1 MILSNST
8 NLEKLEKIKAKN
20 NLFKKKKYKSLIGS
34 KSNTE
39 SIIQNLF
46 YYNPD
51 NITEK
56 FIINIIKPDLIETQV
71 PLYNTNYYYKT
82 SFNDINNLYNYLLLH
97 L

>member
-1 MILSNST
+1 MIIDTYN
-8 NLEKLEKIKAKN
+8 ELEKIKAIN
-20 NLFKKKKYKSLIGS
+20 NLFKTKNYKSLIGS
-34 KSNTE
+34 KSDSE

-71 PLYNTNYYYKT
+71 PLYNTNYYYT
-82 SFNDINNLYNYLLLH
+82 SSFNNLDNLYNYLLLH

>member
-1 MILSNST
+1 MIINNCT
-8 NLEKLEKIKAKN
+8 KLEKVEAIN
-20 NLFKKKKYKSLIGS
+20 NLFKKKNYKSKIGS

-39 SIIQNLF
+39 SIVQFLL

-56 FIINIIKPDLIETQV
+56 FIINIIKPDLIETEV
-71 PLYNTNYYYKT
+71 PIYNTNYYYTT
-82 SFNDINNLYNYLLLH
+82 SFNNLDKLYNYLLLH